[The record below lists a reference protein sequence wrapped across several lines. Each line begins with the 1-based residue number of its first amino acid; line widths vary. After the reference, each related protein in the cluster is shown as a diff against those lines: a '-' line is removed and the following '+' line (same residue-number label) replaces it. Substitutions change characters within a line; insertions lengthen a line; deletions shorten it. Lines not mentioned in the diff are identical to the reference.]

1 MGQTTNYQLPY
12 PEAVDPADV
21 PIDVRELAERL
32 DAVLGQMTPV
42 GAPIAWLASQVPA
55 GFIEFAGQTITSGQ
69 YPKLYALFGGTLPDL
84 RGKFLFGQDG
94 SHGVGSTGGET
105 AHTLTASE
113 SGMPAHTVQPY
124 NYSRVNQQP
133 SYASGGNVPV
143 PPGYEVGGSQFQP
156 ATAAVSVPAQGAAAG
171 HNNMPPYRACRWI
184 TVAG

>member
-21 PIDVRELAERL
+21 PVDVRELAERL
-32 DAVLGQMTPV
+32 DTLLMQMTPV

-94 SHGVGSTGGET
+94 SHAVGSTGGET
-105 AHTLTASE
+105 AHTLTAAE
-113 SGMPAHTVQPY
+113 SGMPAHSFQPL
-124 NYSRVNQQP
+124 NLTRINQQFA
-133 SYASGGNVPV
+133 YNTGGNVPV
-143 PPGYEVGGSQFQP
+143 PPSYDVGGAAAA
-156 ATAAVSVPAQGAAAG
+156 ATAVVNVPAQNAAAG

-184 TVAG
+184 TAAG